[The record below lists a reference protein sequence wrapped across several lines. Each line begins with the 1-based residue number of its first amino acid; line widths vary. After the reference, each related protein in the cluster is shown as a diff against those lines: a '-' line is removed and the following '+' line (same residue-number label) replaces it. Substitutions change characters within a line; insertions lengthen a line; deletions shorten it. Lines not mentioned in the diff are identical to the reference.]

1 MANKETENCE
11 KFKTMIGGQAL
22 IEGIMMRGPE
32 KDAIVIRG
40 KDGLTVEVSPRKLN
54 PPDSWKNWPFIRGIF
69 NFFDAQIVGVKALLR
84 SADLAPDEMQEEP
97 SKFDKWLEKKLGSEA
112 FQKAIVGIAV
122 AMGLLLSIGLFFLL
136 PMVIGGFF
144 DKIITSTLLLN
155 LVEGVIRMVIFM
167 AYMILVS
174 RMPDMKRVFSYHGA
188 EHKTIRCAPPIGNA
202 GIDQLKR
209 YDAAYIGSTSEKVLY
224 LTFDAGYENGCTEK
238 ILDTLQKHNVK
249 AAFFLVGNYIEKNA
263 DLVRRMAE
271 EGHIVGNHTMHHYDM
286 SKISEKAAF
295 TKELQDLE
303 TLYKDTTGQDMPKY
317 YRPPQGIYSEEN
329 LRMAQELG
337 YRTVFWSL
345 AYVDWN
351 NDSQPTREQAFAKL
365 LPRTHPGA
373 VVLLHSTSKTNA
385 EILDELLTKWEEEG
399 YRFATVEELFAS

>member
-167 AYMILVS
+167 AYMILIS

-188 EHKTIRCAPPIGNA
+188 EHKTIRCYEARLPLTVENVRKMTRLHPRCG
-202 GIDQLKR
+202 
-209 YDAAYIGSTSEKVLY
+209 TSFLIIVMLISILFFMVVRVDNVL
-224 LTFDAGYENGCTEK
+224 
-238 ILDTLQKHNVK
+238 
-249 AAFFLVGNYIEKNA
+249 
-263 DLVRRMAE
+263 
-271 EGHIVGNHTMHHYDM
+271 
-286 SKISEKAAF
+286 
-295 TKELQDLE
+295 
-303 TLYKDTTGQDMPKY
+303 
-317 YRPPQGIYSEEN
+317 
-329 LRMAQELG
+329 LRMASRIILVPVIAGVSYEFLRLAGRSDNPVVNLLSKPGLWMQNLTTSEPDDSMIEVAIAAVEA
-337 YRTVFWSL
+337 VFDWK
-345 AYVDWN
+345 AYL
-351 NDSQPTREQAFAKL
+351 RENFPDTEIPEDRSDAAVSGPAQDQAIS
-365 LPRTHPGA
+365 R
-373 VVLLHSTSKTNA
+373 
-385 EILDELLTKWEEEG
+385 EEA
-399 YRFATVEELFAS
+399 R